1 MEYSDSEMSSC
12 SLFSNGSSRGGP
24 DVIPQTPPRSEHTTN
39 CFQSRA
45 EERRSDN
52 SMHQSINCT
61 PTSRPSALLHQSR
74 GDPFHL
80 PSSRVV
86 TRVEG
91 AQSEPRQSSLLNPM
105 KEVLCELKQMNSKL
119 SEVTERLGVV
129 EGRLHGLEENS
140 VSISSDASEKK
151 KNKISPEVRVRYHVQ
166 VMLPVYLK
174 SIHVTLA
181 FGP

>member
-1 MEYSDSEMSSC
+1 M
-12 SLFSNGSSRGGP
+12 
-24 DVIPQTPPRSEHTTN
+24 
-39 CFQSRA
+39 
-45 EERRSDN
+45 
-52 SMHQSINCT
+52 
-61 PTSRPSALLHQSR
+61 
-74 GDPFHL
+74 
-80 PSSRVV
+80 

-91 AQSEPRQSSLLNPM
+91 AQSEPHQSRQSSLLNPM

-119 SEVTERLGVV
+119 SEVTERLGVI

-151 KNKISPEVRVRYHVQ
+151 NKIPPEVRVRYHVQ

-174 SIHVTLA
+174 SIHMSLA

>member
-1 MEYSDSEMSSC
+1 MDYSDSEMSAC
-12 SLFSNGSSRGGP
+12 SLFSNGSSPGSP

-45 EERRSDN
+45 EEAGSDN
-52 SMHQSINCT
+52 FMRPSINCT
-61 PTSRPSALLHQSR
+61 PTSRPSALLHRSR
-74 GDPFHL
+74 DDPFHL
-80 PSSRVV
+80 PSSQVVARVG
-86 TRVEG
+86 G
-91 AQSEPRQSSLLNPM
+91 AQSEPRRSHQASLLNPM

-151 KNKISPEVRVRYHVQ
+151 KNKIPPEVRVRYHVQ
-166 VMLPVYLK
+166 VMLPVL
-174 SIHVTLA
+174 
-181 FGP
+181 